1 MHLHNTNN
9 TPHPLREDMTVQA
22 LTSKPERLRQVSSYT
37 DNISNELQLSRQ
49 IKNARRLD
57 PSQPAEGTQKLGS
70 QGETELYLRSL
81 IEARRAGQLEYP
93 SRDQLVPTAPEV
105 FVVRWVNYQHRYG
118 FGFQLSNSV
127 FGVICNDNVTVVLS
141 PNGDDIEII
150 HGTANLNSTSGS
162 LPAHQKSRH
171 RKDKEDSS
179 RTASGTP
186 SSKNPPGSNSSNRTI
201 EVEKDEI
208 QPGAAIRATARS
220 TEARSGDTTSSRTA
234 ITVRS
239 TSRKVRS
246 ATGSVVKALDTYDK
260 LDDEEYLKTLE
271 RSYCRMRDFPPLF
284 EKKVALLNNFKDFML
299 NCLKGT
305 PPWTYVDVDLRRNMP
320 FLTDIFQK
328 VHVVSRLSNGITQVN
343 FADHSKIVLSQR
355 GQVVTFMDNDEKRRR
370 VTLTTRQALSAE
382 FFYDLEDPKDQ
393 NRTVLEELKQI
404 THNRAVQD
412 ALDQKRERDLF
423 DQNHDGRS
431 EALQSHQHQ
440 KRETRPAFNPEKD
453 IDLYLFP
460 RPNLAGQMARA
471 SKGMLLS
478 TEYLLEA
485 NEDASQIAE
494 TPITNDDKKV
504 VIRKMTFKALHTQIV
519 LRLRIAQRLM
529 RDRAMDLAEER
540 LEKEKDGAHPR
551 RRHRSKHPQHLHNE
565 EEDVSS
571 RVKTEP
577 MSEVLEDEL
586 YIDRQWENVRIKIE
600 KEEY

>member
-1 MHLHNTNN
+1 
-9 TPHPLREDMTVQA
+9 
-22 LTSKPERLRQVSSYT
+22 
-37 DNISNELQLSRQ
+37 
-49 IKNARRLD
+49 
-57 PSQPAEGTQKLGS
+57 
-70 QGETELYLRSL
+70 
-81 IEARRAGQLEYP
+81 
-93 SRDQLVPTAPEV
+93 
-105 FVVRWVNYQHRYG
+105 
-118 FGFQLSNSV
+118 
-127 FGVICNDNVTVVLS
+127 
-141 PNGDDIEII
+141 
-150 HGTANLNSTSGS
+150 
-162 LPAHQKSRH
+162 
-171 RKDKEDSS
+171 
-179 RTASGTP
+179 
-186 SSKNPPGSNSSNRTI
+186 
-201 EVEKDEI
+201 
-208 QPGAAIRATARS
+208 
-220 TEARSGDTTSSRTA
+220 
-234 ITVRS
+234 
-239 TSRKVRS
+239 
-246 ATGSVVKALDTYDK
+246 
-260 LDDEEYLKTLE
+260 
-271 RSYCRMRDFPPLF
+271 
-284 EKKVALLNNFKDFML
+284 
-299 NCLKGT
+299 
-305 PPWTYVDVDLRRNMP
+305 
-320 FLTDIFQK
+320 
-328 VHVVSRLSNGITQVN
+328 
-343 FADHSKIVLSQR
+343 
-355 GQVVTFMDNDEKRRR
+355 MDNDEKRRR

-551 RRHRSKHPQHLHNE
+551 RRHRSKHPQHRSKEPRESKEGRSSSRKDGGGGGSGGSGGLAIVNNAGCSDMSGVIQEQVHNE